1 MVKMKKLLG
10 IIFLSFF
17 WCNVG
22 LAKDLTLYCKQ
33 EVREISKT
41 DSILKEKIPIKQL
54 WQILIKDK
62 KIEILEP
69 PKLTKYKFLKRR
81 KSIENYDT
89 FFASTGWVLNNENMV
104 KYSQEIK
111 INRSTGE
118 GEVRTFDREE
128 GFNVPVVYD
137 IIKCS
142 KEKPKLLF

>member
-1 MVKMKKLLG
+1 MKKLLG
-10 IIFLSFF
+10 IVVLGLL

-22 LAKDLTLYCKQ
+22 LTKDLILYCKQ

-41 DSILKEKIPIKQL
+41 GSIINTKIPIEQL
-54 WQILIKDK
+54 WKILIKDK

-89 FFASTGWVLNNENMV
+89 FVASTGIVWNNEGSAQF
-104 KYSQEIK
+104 SQKIT
-111 INRSTGE
+111 INRSVGE
-118 GEVRTFDREE
+118 GEVRTFDREKDD
-128 GFNVPVVYD
+128 GVVYD